1 MNRIFLPEYLT
12 REERARIDAIDTSI
26 KYFDPQ
32 NFAGASQASREW
44 ANARYWELMD
54 ERHMIRCD
62 AHDRA
67 RRRDLQE
74 AYDLLSEI
82 AWKGGLGC
90 YGAPDTN
97 LMAGNVL
104 LEIFELAAA
113 ILRQWGFKEYGTTFV
128 NEEYGTVIRLE
139 YWPEEVKY

>member
-1 MNRIFLPEYLT
+1 MNRIFLPEHLNND
-12 REERARIDAIDTSI
+12 ERRRISEIDKGL

-32 NFAGASQASREW
+32 NFESSTPASQEW

-54 ERHMIRCD
+54 ERSSIQYD

-67 RRRDLQE
+67 RSTDLQE
-74 AYDLLSEI
+74 ACLLLSEI

-90 YGAPDTN
+90 YGAPDN
-97 LMAGNVL
+97 VIAGNVL